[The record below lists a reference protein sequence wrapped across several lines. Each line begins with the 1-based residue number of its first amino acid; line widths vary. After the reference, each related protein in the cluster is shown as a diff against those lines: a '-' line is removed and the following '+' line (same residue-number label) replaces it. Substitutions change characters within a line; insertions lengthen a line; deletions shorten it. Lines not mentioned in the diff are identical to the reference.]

1 MQDSILFVGTQG
13 SGVYKSTNAGLNWT
27 AVNNGLTSTNFRAI
41 QAEGATVFAGGQS
54 GTGVY
59 RSIDFGENWTLLT
72 NGIASSSYRG
82 FASNNS
88 IVLAGSTTD
97 GVFYSL
103 DNGDIWTQITD
114 GLLDLNVF
122 DIEINNNY
130 IIAATHTQGVFRFPL
145 SDIFTSEVIENE
157 INPNRKLLKVVDLLG
172 RETTFKP
179 NISLIYIYDDGT
191 VEKKM
196 TLE

>member
-1 MQDSILFVGTQG
+1 
-13 SGVYKSTNAGLNWT
+13 
-27 AVNNGLTSTNFRAI
+27 
-41 QAEGATVFAGGQS
+41 
-54 GTGVY
+54 
-59 RSIDFGENWTLLT
+59 
-72 NGIASSSYRG
+72 
-82 FASNNS
+82 
-88 IVLAGSTTD
+88 
-97 GVFYSL
+97 VFYSL
-103 DNGDIWTQITD
+103 DNGDSWTQITD

-122 DIEINNNY
+122 DIELNNNY